1 MATTDA
7 PQPEATAQP
16 ESAASASSVR
26 PLTVGILGAGR
37 VGTAVGR
44 QAVRAGHTVK
54 IATGRPAEDI
64 KLLTE
69 VIVPGAEAVNKE
81 DLQGADLII
90 TAVPLH
96 KYRSIDTSVLQGHI
110 VVDTMNYWAPVDGL
124 MEEFEGD
131 RSTSEVIAEFFGDV
145 KLVKTLN
152 HIGYGD
158 LEVDS
163 HPPGDPNRRAL
174 AVASDHDD
182 AKALVMQFIDSLG
195 YDPVDAGPL
204 SAGRAFENGT
214 EIFNG
219 RHTAEQM
226 RQLLQEHPVKETASS
241 R

>member
-1 MATTDA
+1 MA
-7 PQPEATAQP
+7 EAL
-16 ESAASASSVR
+16 SI
-26 PLTVGILGAGR
+26 GILGAGR

-54 IATGRPAEDI
+54 MATARPAQDI
-64 KLLTE
+64 RLLTE
-69 VIVPGAEAVNKE
+69 VIVPGATAVDKE
-81 DLQGADLII
+81 ELRGSDIII

-96 KYRSIDTSVLQGHI
+96 KYRSIDTSVLQGH
-110 VVDTMNYWAPVDGL
+110 VVIDTMNYWAPVDGL
-124 MEEFEGD
+124 MDEFEGE

-145 KLVKTLN
+145 RLVKTLN

-163 HPPGDPNRRAL
+163 HPAGAANRRAL
-174 AVASDHDD
+174 AMASDDD
-182 AKALVMQFIDSLG
+182 GTKELVGELIDSLG

-204 SAGRAFENGT
+204 SAGKAFENGT

-226 RQLLQEHPVKETASS
+226 RSLLEKCQKVLTNA
-241 R
+241 